1 MSNLT
6 HYLCPLCKS
15 AFIKLSDEKSLSCP
29 YCGSEAG
36 SYTPADD
43 SGMPEFI
50 IPFKVSRL
58 DAAKRFSEIAKT
70 VPFLPKEYKTL
81 DAATFLDGF
90 YIPFWLFDGRCNA
103 KLTYHAQ
110 KVHNFRNPYGMP
122 YSYFESFKVDRE
134 GDVNFEDIPVDASLQ
149 ADNAYTEAL
158 EPYDSS
164 EIVPFR
170 EEHLKEFFAEK
181 ANVSREEAESRA
193 NERLHHTLEKDFS
206 EDMSDF
212 ENVSKDDAVYG
223 LSHKNSDCNL
233 MPVWMMSL
241 NYNGSVYRYA
251 VNGQTGKVVGEIPIS
266 IKMRNLFFIKAFLL
280 TLIPTAAITFIAYF
294 ILSLFGKTFENPE
307 LFISFILV
315 AVPWISALI
324 ATAKK
329 LYAPKK
335 PSGNDFAE
343 GYVDKSDYK
352 LIKKKKHYVYT
363 ELSAL
368 PIVQRRYQFL
378 TRYFRQ

>member
-6 HYLCPLCKS
+6 HYLCRFCKS
-15 AFIKLSDEKSLSCP
+15 KFIKLSTEKTLSCP
-29 YCGSEAG
+29 YCGKDAE
-36 SYTPADD
+36 SYNPPDN
-43 SGMPEFI
+43 SGMPDFI
-50 IPFKVSRL
+50 IPFKVSRE

-70 VPFLPKEYKTL
+70 VPFLPDEYKTL
-81 DAATFLDGF
+81 DAESLLQGF

-110 KVHNFRNPYGMP
+110 KIHNFRNIRGMP
-122 YSYFESFKVDRE
+122 YSYFESFKISRE
-134 GDVNFEDIPVDASLQ
+134 GEVDFEDIPVDASIQ

-164 EIVPFR
+164 EIVPFS
-170 EEHLKEFFAEK
+170 EEYLTEFFAEK
-181 ANVSREEAESRA
+181 ANVSSRDAEDRA
-193 NERLHHTLEKDFS
+193 NERLHRTLEKDFS
-206 EDMSDF
+206 EDITEF
-212 ENVSKDDAVYG
+212 ENVSRDDASYG

-241 NYNGSVYRYA
+241 NYNGNLYRYA

-280 TLIPTAAITFIAYF
+280 TLIPTAAITFLTYF
-294 ILSLFGKTFENPE
+294 ILSLFGKTFKNPE

-315 AVPWISALI
+315 AIPWISALI
-324 ATAKK
+324 ATAKN

-335 PSGNDFAE
+335 PALTDYAGR
-343 GYVDKSDYK
+343 YVDKSAYK

-363 ELSAL
+363 ELSAF
-368 PIVQRRYQFL
+368 PIVQRRYEFL
-378 TRYFRQ
+378 TRHFKQ